1 MMLKNV
7 EAKTLPRVGAVASS
21 PEVLD
26 QFLLRHFAVKVRR
39 CLALEVHDVVNFPLR
54 WNFPLPRS
62 SRATVGRMNSP
73 PKQGIMARCKLL
85 FPDKRREQHRN
96 GRGVDAEGSDAA

>member
-26 QFLLRHFAVKVRR
+26 HLLLRHFAVKVRR
-39 CLALEVHDVVNFPLR
+39 CLALEVSRRSELSTQMEFPFTPVLTGYSGKDEFSAETGD
-54 WNFPLPRS
+54 NGQVQTFV
-62 SRATVGRMNSP
+62 SRQTKG
-73 PKQGIMARCKLL
+73 
-85 FPDKRREQHRN
+85 
-96 GRGVDAEGSDAA
+96 AAS